1 MLARIGKLLLPLVVI
16 LAALLPITEV
26 LAINNPT
33 TIVITQ
39 VRAYRDAQVTGDVLI
54 VSEYLILYSV
64 GLPDESIQEAYVGR
78 FLDGATELLTTS
90 LYPFVIPNLGYDRGL
105 VGFYFDVEP
114 IPATGFE
121 VVIQGNPSLFPTPSG
136 NRAANSGIEFRS
148 NALLVPDLRLKGLIL
163 ENAWRISNLTIDIIE
178 GTAQGL
184 RLTPDGE
191 EYFTNTIPRVRSAAG
206 GLFQSNVF
214 TPTIQEEAFTNVYS
228 DSIRDY
234 WAGTDFDNAVTGL
247 ADYIDTPKIIFT
259 TAMLM
264 LVASAIAFYVIQATQ
279 NSGMGVMSGIV
290 VMCIGAITGW
300 TTFQFVAV
308 LGLMGAL
315 AIGYVFFY
323 QKSAS

>member
-1 MLARIGKLLLPLVVI
+1 MLARIRKLLLPLVVI
-16 LAALLPITEV
+16 IAALLPSTV
-26 LAINNPT
+26 FAIDNPT

-39 VRAYRDAQVTGDVLI
+39 VRGYRDAQVAGDLLI
-54 VSEYLILYSV
+54 VGEYLILYSV
-64 GLPDESIQEAYVGR
+64 GLPDETIQEAFVGR
-78 FLDGATELLTTS
+78 FLDGATELATTS

-105 VGFYFDVEP
+105 IGFYFDTEP
-114 IPATGFE
+114 VPATGLE
-121 VVIQGNPSLFPTPSG
+121 LVIQGNPSLFPTPSG

-148 NALLVPDLRLKGLIL
+148 KSTIVTDLRLKGLIL
-163 ENAWRISNLTIDIIE
+163 ESAWRITDITTDIIE

-191 EYFTNTIPRVRSAAG
+191 EYFTNTIPLVRSVAG

-214 TPTIQEEAFTNVYS
+214 TPSVQEETFTNVYA

-234 WAGTDFDNAVTGL
+234 WVGTDFDNAVTGL

-264 LVASAIAFYVIQATQ
+264 LVATAIAFYVIQATQ

-290 VMCIGAITGW
+290 VLCIGAIVGW
-300 TTFQFVAV
+300 TTFQFVAL
-308 LGLMGAL
+308 LGLIGAL

-323 QKSAS
+323 QKSTS